1 MSARKQILAL
11 PFAVIATSAVAQQQD
26 TPAQDEAEAVV
37 VTPVPTGLA
46 AAMPRVPNQSL
57 DEAEAVQPQP
67 ISLSAVLQ
75 AGDEP
80 ILSGLQWH
88 VFELAT
94 DTRPGALVA
103 VRRGG
108 SQDLT
113 LEPGSYVVHVS
124 YGRASAVTPLEV
136 SAAGSTVEPLVLD
149 AGAMRLSAEAGGQAI
164 GDLSEVRFSIYE
176 ADAARRR
183 LILPNV
189 KVGETVLLAG
199 GVYRVVVQYG
209 PHNAAAGADIRV
221 HPGEITEATLGVPG
235 AEITL
240 NLVRENS
247 DTPVAA
253 VEWQVFDASGRA
265 MFDADTPSPSLVLGE
280 GSYTVEARHDNRTIG
295 REFEVRA
302 GRDETVR
309 VTLDR

>member
-1 MSARKQILAL
+1 MQARKHIIAVSAAL
-11 PFAVIATSAVAQQQD
+11 VATSA
-26 TPAQDEAEAVV
+26 PAQDGVPLEDDGDAAI
-37 VTPVPTGLA
+37 TAPVPTGLS
-46 AAMPRVPNQSL
+46 AAMPRVPNQSI
-57 DEAEAVQPQP
+57 DGSDATSVQLV
-67 ISLSAVLQ
+67 SLSAVLQ
-75 AGDEP
+75 QGDAP

-94 DTRPGALVA
+94 DTRPGDLVA

-108 SQDLT
+108 SQELT
-113 LEPGSYVVHVS
+113 LKPGSYVVHVS
-124 YGRASAVTPLEV
+124 YGRASAVSPLEV
-136 SAAGSTVEPLVLD
+136 TAAGSPVEPLVLD
-149 AGAMRLSAEAGGQAI
+149 AGAMKLSAEAGGQAI

-176 ADAARRR
+176 ADPERRR
-183 LILPNV
+183 LILPDV

-199 GVYRVVVQYG
+199 GVYRVVVRYG

-247 DTPVAA
+247 DTPLAA
-253 VEWQVFDASGRA
+253 VEWQVFDGSGRPL
-265 MFDADTPSPSLVLGE
+265 FEADIPSPSLVLGE
-280 GSYTVEARHDNRTIG
+280 GSYTVEARHNDRTIG

-309 VTLDR
+309 LTLDR